1 MLPWVWVRPT
11 CHRIGAEGE
20 YDDGGDGSLTI
31 CRRDGDHCPGSE
43 LVLQG
48 RFL

>member
-20 YDDGGDGSLTI
+20 YNDGDGSLTI

-43 LVLQG
+43 LVPQG